1 MEITAEEQQRGELSP
16 QSLKLACQRLSEIG
30 YVIFEQVLPL
40 SFMEEVREAF
50 EAKASLPE
58 GKEQRDH
65 FLRGPFLDP
74 RIIDNPFALQVIE
87 AAIGPKFFSS
97 LPYGCNETRRESRYW
112 NNAEK
117 QWIHRDG
124 GHMFPE
130 LGMALPVTRIVVN
143 IPLIDFTLENGC
155 TEVWPGSHLIVDPV
169 TTPETEDEA
178 LFKDYHV
185 CSEERGATLPSVRMV
200 MPAGSVVVRDMRC
213 WHRAMPN
220 YTDQVRPMT
229 AMVYF
234 HRLHNVLGDQSA
246 IERRGCGISDAVWR
260 QLPER
265 SQQIYRFYP
274 IN

>member
-1 MEITAEEQQRGELSP
+1 
-16 QSLKLACQRLSEIG
+16 
-30 YVIFEQVLPL
+30 
-40 SFMEEVREAF
+40 
-50 EAKASLPE
+50 
-58 GKEQRDH
+58 
-65 FLRGPFLDP
+65 
-74 RIIDNPFALQVIE
+74 
-87 AAIGPKFFSS
+87 
-97 LPYGCNETRRESRYW
+97 
-112 NNAEK
+112 
-117 QWIHRDG
+117 
-124 GHMFPE
+124 MFPE
-130 LGMALPVTRIVVN
+130 LGIALPVTRIVVN

-155 TEVWPGSHLIVDPV
+155 TEIWPSSHLIVDPV

-178 LFKDYHV
+178 LFRDYHA

-234 HRLHNVLGDQSA
+234 HRLHNVLGAQGA
-246 IERRGCGISDAVWR
+246 IERRGCGISDTVW
-260 QLPER
+260 QQFAER